1 MDTVDTVQYI
11 LVDMHFDIS
20 AKNHLGKK
28 KKNLNSLNEVE
39 LKRKISKQL

>member
-28 KKNLNSLNEVE
+28 KEFK
-39 LKRKISKQL
+39 